1 MRRRSPGSLMSGRSR
16 RGGDPGLAIGVATTL
31 LGFLLLAGPASA
43 ADPLLP
49 SLPVA
54 LPTLPLPTLPPPPT
68 LPLPTLPPPPTLPL
82 PTLPPPPTLPL
93 PTPTL
98 RLPTPTLPLSTPTPT
113 PTPRATSAPATP
125 TPPASPSPPSSAA
138 PSLGGVGPGSSG
150 TSEEGPIDARPVAA
164 TGVPSE
170 PLPVIVDGGS
180 LFDSLGLPGLILGI
194 PAIIIIGILVAQ
206 LAVGAAWLPVI
217 RRWLNRRV

>member
-1 MRRRSPGSLMSGRSR
+1 VRSR
-16 RGGDPGLAIGVATTL
+16 RRGDPGLAIGVATTL

-54 LPTLPLPTLPPPPT
+54 LPTVPLPTLP
-68 LPLPTLPPPPTLPL
+68 LPTLPL

-113 PTPRATSAPATP
+113 PRVTSAPATP
-125 TPPASPSPPSSAA
+125 TPFASTSPSSSAA

-150 TSEEGPIDARPVAA
+150 TAGEGPIDARPVAA

>member
-1 MRRRSPGSLMSGRSR
+1 MPVRSR
-16 RGGDPGLAIGVATTL
+16 RCGDPGLAIGVATTL

-54 LPTLPLPTLPPPPT
+54 LPTAPLPT
-68 LPLPTLPPPPTLPL
+68 LPLPTLPLPTSPL
-82 PTLPPPPTLPL
+82 PTLPPPTLPL

-113 PTPRATSAPATP
+113 PRATSAAATP
-125 TPPASPSPPSSAA
+125 TPSASPSRSSSAA

-150 TSEEGPIDARPVAA
+150 TSGEGPIDARPVAA

-180 LFDSLGLPGLILGI
+180 LFGTLGLPGLIVGI
-194 PAIIIIGILVAQ
+194 PAIILIGILVAQ
-206 LAVGAAWLPVI
+206 LAVGAAWLQVI